1 MAAGISA
8 TGSTIMPA
16 KNEEVEVCRRA
27 LEAKRLELIGR
38 QHNAESIII
47 ERVADAADE
56 SVLANQRD
64 LAVDALNRE
73 AAVLRLVTEALE
85 LIATGEYGFCIECGE
100 RISSKRLAALPWA
113 ALCLKCQEVADRP
126 DRTSGPRPK
135 SWFQDAA

>member
-1 MAAGISA
+1 
-8 TGSTIMPA
+8 MPA
-16 KNEEVEVCRRA
+16 NNEEVEGCRRA

-64 LAVDALNRE
+64 LAVDTLNRE
-73 AAVLRLVTEALE
+73 AAVLRLVTEALDR
-85 LIATGEYGFCIECGE
+85 IVTGEYGFCMECGE
-100 RISSKRLAALPWA
+100 PISAKRLAALPWA
-113 ALCLKCQEVADRP
+113 ALCLKCQEVADRL